1 MSSSLTGDNSKSLP
15 SPIAQTRRPSNA
27 AQLSFAKRKEA
38 QREEQVTSL
47 QSLMNDGH
55 WVSSRSVS
63 RPLPVDPTRESTK
76 VKSQPTL
83 AQSRSRYFEDAFQAG
98 REVSSAKDR
107 IRSEAVIMAEVYT
120 NVIVG
125 DEFNFILDLSH
136 QLSIR
141 YQRPVSSIVVT
152 LQHGACMLFGGSFDS
167 AYTMSISGLPIE
179 FAPTKNRRIAA
190 LLQKYMEES
199 LGVLPRRGYLRFVP
213 LSEENVA
220 WDGKTVAS
228 ELAETQGLEDQHGVA
243 TILQH
248 KTSRRLSAK
257 VKESRV
263 RSAPAS
269 LTRQSMSSLKS
280 RSTKTNSAPDGIDL
294 IASHSMGSGPPMP
307 LMATVCEE
315 GESRVGGM
323 TSNADKEDCKGEELW
338 KSPKVG
344 KRKSFVA
351 SFFGRSKP
359 GV

>member
-1 MSSSLTGDNSKSLP
+1 MSSSLTVDNTKSLP
-15 SPIAQTRRPSNA
+15 SPVAQTRRPSNA

-47 QSLMNDGH
+47 QSLMNGGH
-55 WVSSRSVS
+55 RLSSRSVS
-63 RPLPVDPTRESTK
+63 RPLPVDPTKESTK

-98 REVSSAKDR
+98 REVSSTKDR

-120 NVIVG
+120 NVI
-125 DEFNFILDLSH
+125 
-136 QLSIR
+136 
-141 YQRPVSSIVVT
+141 RPVSSIVVT

-167 AYTMSISGLPIE
+167 AYTLSISGLPIE
-179 FAPTKNRRIAA
+179 FAPTKNRRNAA
-190 LLQKYMEES
+190 LLQKHLEES
-199 LGVLPRRGYLRFVP
+199 LGVLPHRGYLRFVP

-228 ELAETQGLEDQHGVA
+228 ELAESQGQEDQHGVA
-243 TILQH
+243 TILQQ

-257 VKESRV
+257 
-263 RSAPAS
+263 
-269 LTRQSMSSLKS
+269 SMSSLKS
-280 RSTKTNSAPDGIDL
+280 GSTNTNNIPDGID
-294 IASHSMGSGPPMP
+294 ITASHGMGSGPPMP

-315 GESRVGGM
+315 GESKLGGM
-323 TSNADKEDCKGEELW
+323 TTNADNEVCKGEELR

>member
-1 MSSSLTGDNSKSLP
+1 MSSSLTVDNTKSLS

-27 AQLSFAKRKEA
+27 AQLTFAKRKEA
-38 QREEQVTSL
+38 QREEKVTSL

-76 VKSQPTL
+76 VKSQPTP

-98 REVSSAKDR
+98 REVSLAKDR
-107 IRSEAVIMAEVYT
+107 IRSEAVIMAEVCT
-120 NVIVG
+120 NVI
-125 DEFNFILDLSH
+125 
-136 QLSIR
+136 
-141 YQRPVSSIVVT
+141 RPVSSIVVT

-213 LSEENVA
+213 LPEENVA

-228 ELAETQGLEDQHGVA
+228 ELAETQGLEDEHGVA

-280 RSTKTNSAPDGIDL
+280 RSTKTNSAPDRIDL
-294 IASHSMGSGPPMP
+294 IASHSMDSGPPMP
-307 LMATVCEE
+307 LMATVCEG
-315 GESRVGGM
+315 GESRAGGM
-323 TSNADKEDCKGEELW
+323 TSNADKDDCKGEELW

-351 SFFGRSKP
+351 SFFGRSKL